1 MKRYRALT
9 AFACAALILP
19 AAASAQTIRV
29 SEHTSRA
36 VARERA
42 TTVAYQRGENRQ
54 ELTDR
59 TTRVLRIGASGE
71 LDVSNIA
78 GDIVVTRNAGNEASV
93 EIVKTARARTPE
105 DAREMLGLV
114 TVEVSERNGRGEVRT
129 RYPQGDDRRNTR
141 RNINVSVAYTI
152 AAPANARL
160 TVKSISGNISVTDI
174 KGDLSLE
181 TVSGDVQIGNAGR
194 ITSAKSVSGGVQIA
208 DTRVDGALEASS
220 VSGNVAARRVEA
232 RRLALGSVSGNVIL
246 DTVTCERAD
255 ANTVSGDVEFSG
267 PIARSGRYE
276 LKSHSGDVR
285 VAVAGGAGF
294 EVDASSWS
302 GSVRADMP
310 LTLRTQQGER
320 DRHGRSKSIKG
331 TFGDGSAFLTLT
343 TFSGSIVITRR

>member
-9 AFACAALILP
+9 AFACATLILP
-19 AAASAQTIRV
+19 AAAGAQTIRV
-29 SEHTSRA
+29 SEHAARA
-36 VARERA
+36 VARER

-78 GDIVVTRNAGNEASV
+78 GDIVVTRSGGNEASI

-129 RYPQGDDRRNTR
+129 RYPQGEDRRNR

-181 TVSGDVQIGNAGR
+181 TVSGDVRIGNAGR

-220 VSGNVAARRVEA
+220 VSGTVAARRVEA

-320 DRHGRSKSIKG
+320 DRNGRSKSIKG